1 MVREQYQTAID
12 KLEHLAL
19 SSKEPLTNNS
29 GDFYLVMQLTPT
41 VAAEIKST
49 FSCDEI
55 QSHQDQLHQ
64 LTSSGPSSCTQKLNK
79 SPPKKGRIWTLDHPF
94 GHKIS
99 VSQGRA

>member
-29 GDFYLVMQLTPT
+29 GDFYLVMQLTPS
-41 VAAEIKST
+41 VCAEIKST
-49 FSCDEI
+49 FSSDEI

-64 LTSSGPSSCTQKLNK
+64 LSSSDPSPSSCPQKSN
-79 SPPKKGRIWTLDHPF
+79 
-94 GHKIS
+94 
-99 VSQGRA
+99 